1 MHHPF
6 AEMQLASVGRL
17 NRSPAPGWISIL
29 DPFKFSN
36 LAAPNA
42 QKLYLL
48 MVHRL
53 SVCLFLRAA
62 TLITAPPADLAQFHK
77 NFDNFSQSCQ
87 SMLDRCSD
95 SVRSVTNKLKGSIFD
110 DGLAKPRPNICEFCD
125 KAWSEQG
132 LLGNWHPCTHTIPEK
147 GSIKNTLTILILLS
161 IGILVYQEVIDCPI
175 CLTEMTVDQSLR
187 QPRSCNHFFHTECL
201 STWEKTS
208 PACPVCRAGAKALP
222 SPSAR
227 RQARQQVRTEPET
240 EESRLNRM
248 RITFELRIR
257 ILIVY
262 SQRLGL
268 DTETGPVA
276 EAISS
281 LTRQLE
287 ALAINPGEVSERT
300 PEVATSP
307 NSQNSEPPARIGQVT
322 SPQDEQVSRRTP
334 EGPISP
340 DSHTSEPPER
350 VGEVTSQEEGRGINV
365 GNVP

>member
-62 TLITAPPADLAQFHK
+62 TLTAPPADLAQFHK

-110 DGLAKPRPNICEFCD
+110 GWISEAS
-125 KAWSEQG
+125 WSEQG

>member
-110 DGLAKPRPNICEFCD
+110 DGLAKP
-125 KAWSEQG
+125 
-132 LLGNWHPCTHTIPEK
+132 
-147 GSIKNTLTILILLS
+147 
-161 IGILVYQEVIDCPI
+161 EVIDCPI

-227 RQARQQVRTEPET
+227 RQARQQVRIEPET